1 MEYTTEYY
9 YTDLFMALINNNAR
23 GHPVL
28 TALLYVFCPMA
39 AKWWLNGADPVV
51 PYDVVWEAV
60 SDFTTE
66 LTLKDA
72 LVKRGVPD
80 LIGHVKKYA
89 EQVTKFRDN
98 HRYNYP
104 ASELSQEFKGGSIE
118 VTARTGYQDAF
129 DKHFGGD
136 WRNVLR
142 FARTWLFTTQDW
154 RGGVEIEAGK
164 GYTIQ
169 KVTLLLNVPR
179 LNKGSI
185 KWPAWCWRIKDGY
198 ALRIVLGMMT
208 NDSIQDQFRFALAAR
223 SQSYLVEEIVE
234 GEIKQKTVSWE
245 VTPHLYSLDR
255 QYGSVRPAKLYDA
268 EKLVLTISPLA
279 EAAKK
284 GACPP
289 LGVLS
294 QQGNCEH
301 CGFQALCFTKNKD
314 LTSIV
319 FASMRDD
326 ERIFEGRI
334 V

>member
-1 MEYTTEYY
+1 MEYATEYY
-9 YTDLFMALINNNAR
+9 YTDLFIALINNNAR

-28 TALLYVFCPMA
+28 TALLYAFCPMA

-89 EQVTKFRDN
+89 EQVTKFRDH
-98 HRYNYP
+98 HRYNNP

-208 NDSIQDQFRFALAAR
+208 DDSKQDQLRFALAAS
-223 SQSYLVEEIVE
+223 SQSYLVKE
-234 GEIKQKTVSWE
+234 TVNGKVDEKIIPWE

-255 QYGSVRPAKLYDA
+255 QSGSVKPARLDDTK
-268 EKLVLTISPLA
+268 KLVLTIPSLA
-279 EAAKK
+279 LVAKK

-301 CGFQALCFTKNKD
+301 CGFQALCFTKDKD

-319 FASMRDD
+319 YASMGDD
-326 ERIFEGRI
+326 EGIFDGRI

>member
-1 MEYTTEYY
+1 MEYTTEHYH
-9 YTDLFMALINNNAR
+9 TDLFMALINNNAR

-28 TALLYVFCPMA
+28 TTLLYTFCPMA

-72 LVKRGVPD
+72 LIKRGVPD

-89 EQVTKFRDN
+89 EQVTKFRDH
-98 HRYNYP
+98 HRYNFP
-104 ASELSQEFKGGSIE
+104 ASELSQEFKGGTIE

-142 FARTWLFTTQDW
+142 FTRTWLFTTQDW
-154 RGGVEIEAGK
+154 RGGVDIEAGK

-198 ALRIVLGMMT
+198 ARRIVLGMMT
-208 NDSIQDQFRFALAAR
+208 NDGLPDQLRFALAAS
-223 SQSYLVEEIVE
+223 SQSYLVNETANGKADEKI
-234 GEIKQKTVSWE
+234 IPWE

-255 QYGSVRPAKLYDA
+255 QSGSVKPVRLDDTK
-268 EKLVLTISPLA
+268 KLVLTILPLA
-279 EAAKK
+279 VTAKK
-284 GACPP
+284 GACSP
-289 LGVLS
+289 LDALNQTGK
-294 QQGNCEH
+294 CKH
-301 CGFQALCFTKNKD
+301 CGFQALCFTKDSN

-319 FASMRDD
+319 YTSINDD
-326 ERIFEGRI
+326 AEIFDGRI